1 MKQLHQNLI
10 KLWFSDAAYAAAS
23 AVSTGSVF
31 SAFLMHGGMTEG
43 QIGLYLSITQLVNL
57 AVSLLFAGAA
67 ANTRDTRKPL
77 LLLGTLSAT
86 IIALHLCFCFSEIGG
101 GIAYSL
107 ILLLG
112 CLQAAVTALRTVFI
126 YKLPCEVMDLR
137 YYSLYAG
144 YQGLF
149 TGAAGIGIGFVLPL
163 FFERFSFAAVN
174 AAAFV
179 FAGICAVI
187 SAILLRILAPLTDG
201 KTNPKDTAFSDKKG
215 ISMIA
220 DLRRLLHNRLFMRL
234 LLPNILRGFGTGL
247 ISIFPVVVLREQI
260 LSEQSASLLT
270 AGTYIGTL
278 FSCFAYVF
286 CVKRL
291 GVPKTCLLGGV
302 LFSIICLTLFGGT
315 TFCLV
320 LYTLA
325 YVGFNIVCCAVPDLI
340 YRSVGSDL
348 ISIFQTWRLTMT
360 QLGVV
365 LASALFGLL
374 IEWTAGILIVL
385 IGVICYLICAGC
397 YYLDFKNNTEFGI
410 ENRKK
415 GTENED
421 L

>member
-1 MKQLHQNLI
+1 MKSIHHNLC

-57 AVSLLFAGAA
+57 AVSLLFAGVA
-67 ANTRDTRKPL
+67 ANTCDTRKPL
-77 LLLGTLSAT
+77 LLLGTLSSA
-86 IIALHLCFCFSEIGG
+86 IIALHLCFCFSVLGG

-137 YYSLYAG
+137 YYSVYAG

-163 FFERFSFAAVN
+163 FFERFTFAAVN

-179 FAGICAVI
+179 FAGVCAVI
-187 SAILLRILAPLTDG
+187 SAILLRILTPLDTDAAATG
-201 KTNPKDTAFSDKKG
+201 CDASENKKG
-215 ISMIA
+215 ITMIT
-220 DLRRLLHNRLFMRL
+220 DLRRLQQNSLFMKL

-247 ISIFPVVVLREQI
+247 ISIFPVIVLREQI
-260 LSEQSASLLT
+260 LTEQSASLLT

-278 FSCFAYVF
+278 LSCFAYVF
-286 CVKRL
+286 WVKRI
-291 GVPKTCLLGGV
+291 GIPKTCLLGGM
-302 LFSIICLTLFGGT
+302 LFSIICLTLFVQT
-315 TFCLV
+315 TFCMV

-340 YRSVGSDL
+340 YRSVHSDL

-365 LASALFGLL
+365 MASALFGLL
-374 IEWTAGILIVL
+374 IEWTAGIWIVL
-385 IGVICYLICAGC
+385 IGVVCYLICAGS
-397 YYLDFKNNTEFGI
+397 YYLNFGNHSVFKNETAS
-410 ENRKK
+410 
-415 GTENED
+415 
-421 L
+421 